1 MVCLI
6 APNLL
11 CPVANGWQTRRSA
24 RLSSGSSNASS
35 FQFAPRMEADQ
46 DTDMESTIFT
56 PTATIYGDH
65 SLPIRSKATK
75 MSDELQINLHPLPER
90 DGILVSLIPPKQPK
104 SKIKHVPC
112 DIVLV
117 IDVSGSMGC
126 EAPVPTASPSARERN
141 GLTVLDLVK
150 HAARTIIET
159 LDENDRLGLVTF
171 STTARVVQ
179 NLLPMTKRNKK
190 EASDRVQKL
199 QVKSMTNLWHGI
211 LKGIKLFDDDE
222 RTNTAA
228 AVMILTDGMPN
239 HM

>member
-1 MVCLI
+1 
-6 APNLL
+6 
-11 CPVANGWQTRRSA
+11 
-24 RLSSGSSNASS
+24 
-35 FQFAPRMEADQ
+35 MEVDE

-56 PTATIYGDH
+56 PAASVMTEN
-65 SLPIRSKATK
+65 SLPIRSKPMK
-75 MSDELQINLHPLPER
+75 VGDELRIELHPLPEK
-90 DGILVSLIPPKQPK
+90 DGILVSVIPPKQPK
-104 SKIKHVPC
+104 SKINHVPC

-126 EAPVPTASPSARERN
+126 EAPVPSASPSEREKN
-141 GLTVLDLVK
+141 GLSVLDLVK

-171 STTARVVQ
+171 STDARVVQ
-179 NLLPMTKRNKK
+179 SLLPMTKQNKK
-190 EASDRVQKL
+190 DTWERVKKL
-199 QVKSMTNLWHGI
+199 QVESMTNLWHGI
-211 LKGIKLFDDDE
+211 LKGIKLFDDNE

>member
-1 MVCLI
+1 
-6 APNLL
+6 
-11 CPVANGWQTRRSA
+11 
-24 RLSSGSSNASS
+24 
-35 FQFAPRMEADQ
+35 MENDE

-56 PTATIYGDH
+56 PPGTAYSGNC
-65 SLPIRSKATK
+65 LPLRSKAIK
-75 MSDELQINLHPLPER
+75 VGDELQIELHPLPEK
-90 DGILVSLIPPKQPK
+90 DGILVSVTPPKQPK
-104 SKIKHVPC
+104 LKMRHVPC

-126 EAPVPTASPSARERN
+126 EAPVPTASPSERERN

-171 STTARVVQ
+171 STDARVVQ
-179 NLLPMTKRNKK
+179 NLLPMTKSNKK
-190 EASDRVQKL
+190 EAWERVEKL
-199 QVKSMTNLWHGI
+199 QVESMTNLWHGI
-211 LKGIKLFDDDE
+211 HKGIKLFDDDE